1 MAHGEGKSLKP
12 VADNFDKLIEAV
24 MGGEK
29 EVKNLSADLRVLFN
43 QAEMK
48 KYFSEF
54 DKSLKK
60 AKSELSNVVDTSNIE
75 KQLQSMF
82 EKIQYEYLKFYSD
95 LIPLEEIPNYKEF
108 IKLIQSFKKHGGDV
122 DAVEL
127 KFNVNTDYYDK
138 QLELAKKNAK
148 NDLGW
153 AYYENALN
161 EALVSGKKLEDIMEI
176 LDADGKG
183 IFDVGEIRKET
194 QAIDSMLE
202 QVELFEKEI
211 NTILDNPELKKDFI
225 PSDGV
230 DDLLSS
236 ISKLKDLL
244 VSIQSDPSAFNLD
257 QLLSIVGEINSKQ
270 RILNQEYKNGLSI
283 QKESEREASA
293 QKRATAQQEEIE
305 RQRLLNEERERQ
317 IELDRQISDFE
328 KYRPERS
335 EFFTDS
341 GFIQAQNEYVGVL
354 SQLQNGLIDIT
365 KATED
370 YAEKR
375 DLVFKQDRNLF
386 DADSFKSIYGSS
398 ASEIDGLKESFDNLY
413 SSILSGQKT
422 MDDAGEEFERLRK
435 AAIGFQGDDGF
446 DYYNTDG
453 YEDELQGIDKLNDES
468 SELLRTLGDIRSEL
482 EKVRKSIGFTD
493 SELGLDN
500 IVSSLRTIS
509 NALSELSS
517 KFNLFGDGLENV
529 SINLNIQEDKTLEGI
544 KLEEKRRQYIE
555 KTYQTYLKYYNQI
568 AEYAKKISP
577 TNPYDTAIYE
587 LSNRDV
593 ALPYRNSFETLQS
606 KYGIETITDAS
617 GDRIEQIMRIQQ
629 FIEYMKKAAKEVT
642 PGVNEFWDAVA
653 GMKVGRKLDMS
664 SINAVLADISE
675 IKDKTDGMTQ
685 KQNALQELFNMGNSP
700 TDLSEIKVLLEDIAL
715 ILKNDVSVGSEK
727 VKENIKEI
735 ISAANTATSEIRAE
749 INAISQLMNA
759 PVNEDVVNNN
769 KQMGDVAE
777 QTTKAVL
784 DLKDAESKS
793 VTTNESDAISAL
805 LPVLTE
811 VIAKI
816 GEKTNA
822 FREEES
828 VVSDSVSS
836 EIESLSKLSFTI
848 EKIVEQLREM
858 SSINVKLDIDS
869 ESLQNLT
876 GSIGSLDLSDIGD
889 ILKHSKELEN
899 LAKVLSSVG
908 KIDKVK
914 EAVDLQG
921 KDQDLVNAYEDA
933 KKYDRERIAAE
944 KAINKEREKGAKQQ
958 AKSDKESEKIIAK
971 RDDLINK
978 INESINNK
986 KYISSVENSGLL
998 PIFEQLSSL
1007 DEHSMSYD
1015 DFSAAVQK
1023 AESELRAFTAENGKN
1038 QNSLRASD
1046 IAIDKLNDRIQEF
1059 INNNSKMGKANANTF
1074 KSIANGLEYG
1084 MSKSAYQDALDST
1097 IKLEAKIKEL
1107 GLTGRSTFELL
1118 GNRIKQMSVNFIAMY
1133 FSFYDMIRYGRQ
1145 VVTTIKDI
1153 DTAITELRK
1162 VSDASDARL
1171 DQSFEKSAKTAK
1183 ELGAAIDD
1191 VINMTADWSR
1201 LGYSVDQ
1208 SEELARATTLMKNV
1222 SENITAEDASSY
1234 LISTLQG
1241 FNLEAGNAVEII
1253 DKYNN
1258 VANHMPISTAGI
1270 GEALQRSAASF
1281 RAANTDLSE
1290 SIALVTTANSVL
1302 QNPEMVGKGLPTCI
1316 VICR

>member
-1 MAHGEGKSLKP
+1 MSKVEGNSTEEVLDLLK
-12 VADNFDKLIEAV
+12 DIRKEMLGDEQ
-24 MGGEK
+24 
-29 EVKNLSADLRVLFN
+29 EVKNLSADFRVLFN

-54 DKSLKK
+54 NKGLKK
-60 AKSELSNVVDTSNIE
+60 AKSELSKMDSSALKSKIENSFSSLQYDLLQYEAGIKFLEDIPNLQKFIDLIREFKQLGGDTSALKLSYKIDTSE
-75 KQLQSMF
+75 IDRALDMSM
-82 EKIQYEYLKFYSD
+82 ESAYPRMWEEYSD
-95 LIPLEEIPNYKEF
+95 L
-108 IKLIQSFKKHGGDV
+108 
-122 DAVEL
+122 
-127 KFNVNTDYYDK
+127 
-138 QLELAKKNAK
+138 
-148 NDLGW
+148 
-153 AYYENALN
+153 
-161 EALVSGKKLEDIMEI
+161 LEDMQGKSRTLLQIMEAI
-176 LDADGKG
+176 DDEGKG
-183 IFDVGEIRKET
+183 IFDVVESKREIES
-194 QAIDSMLE
+194 IDSLIEKLE
-202 QVELFEKEI
+202 TLKKEI
-211 NTILDNPELKKDFI
+211 NVILDNPELRKEFI

-305 RQRLLNEERERQ
+305 RQRLLNEEREHQ

-354 SQLQNGLIDIT
+354 SQLQNELIDLT
-365 KATED
+365 KATEE

-375 DLVFKQDRNLF
+375 DLVLKQDRNLF

-435 AAIGFQGDDGF
+435 TAIGFQGDDGF

-544 KLEEKRRQYIE
+544 KMEEKRRQYIE
-555 KTYQTYLKYYNQI
+555 KTYQTYLKYYEKIQKM
-568 AEYAKKISP
+568 AKQ
-577 TNPYDTAIYE
+577 YYGVDEGAIY
-587 LSNRDV
+587 
-593 ALPYRNSFETLQS
+593 ALANSRAAGIYGNDFEAIRGQFG
-606 KYGIETITDAS
+606 YDAITDAS
-617 GDRIEQIMRIQQ
+617 GDRIEQISKIQR
-629 FIEYMKKAAKEVT
+629 FIELIKQAAKEAT
-642 PGVNEFWDAVA
+642 PGLDEFWDAVS

-664 SINAVLADISE
+664 TINSALADITE
-675 IKDKTDGMTQ
+675 IKSKTEGMTQ
-685 KQNALQELFNMGNSP
+685 KQNALQDLFGGMTNSA

-715 ILKNDVSVGSEK
+715 ILKNDVSIGSEK

-735 ISAANTATSEIRAE
+735 ISVASSAATEIRAE

-876 GSIGSLDLSDIGD
+876 GPIGSLDLSDIGD

-933 KKYDRERIAAE
+933 KKYDSERIAAE
-944 KAINKEREKGAKQQ
+944 KALNKEREKGAKQQ

-971 RDDLINK
+971 RDDLISK

-1059 INNNSKMGKANANTF
+1059 VNNNSKMGKANANTF

-1162 VSDASDARL
+1162 VSDASDTRL

>member
-544 KLEEKRRQYIE
+544 KMEEKRRQYIE
-555 KTYQTYLKYYNQI
+555 KTYQTYLKYYEKIQKM
-568 AEYAKKISP
+568 AKQ
-577 TNPYDTAIYE
+577 YYGVDEGAIY
-587 LSNRDV
+587 
-593 ALPYRNSFETLQS
+593 ALANSRTAGIYGNDFETIRGQFG
-606 KYGIETITDAS
+606 YDAITDAS
-617 GDRIEQIMRIQQ
+617 GDRIEQISKIQR
-629 FIEYMKKAAKEVT
+629 FIELIKQAAKEAT
-642 PGVNEFWDAVA
+642 PGLDEFWDAVS

-664 SINAVLADISE
+664 TINSALADITE
-675 IKDKTDGMTQ
+675 IKSKTEGMTQ
-685 KQNALQELFNMGNSP
+685 KQNALQDLFGGMTNSA

-715 ILKNDVSVGSEK
+715 ILKNDVSIGSEK

-735 ISAANTATSEIRAE
+735 ISVASSAATEIRAE

-828 VVSDSVSS
+828 VVGDSVSS

-914 EAVDLQG
+914 EAVGSQEI
-921 KDQDLVNAYEDA
+921 DQDLVRAYEDA
-933 KKYDRERIAAE
+933 EKTLQYDRERLAAE
-944 KAINKEREKGAKQQ
+944 KELNKERERGAKQR
-958 AKSDKESEKIIAK
+958 AKIEAAIDA
-971 RDDLINK
+971 DINK
-978 INESINNK
+978 TKEQYEALKRSIGERISGGKYTDDVVKQQYGPLLEQVEQIDQSTMRFHEFKAAVETASNKLTEFDEANNK
-986 KYISSVENSGLL
+986 NKD
-998 PIFEQLSSL
+998 SL
-1007 DEHSMSYD
+1007 
-1015 DFSAAVQK
+1015 K
-1023 AESELRAFTAENGKN
+1023 
-1038 QNSLRASD
+1038 ASD
-1046 IAIDKLNDRIQEF
+1046 VAIDKLNGRIQEF
-1059 INNNSKMGKANANTF
+1059 INNNSKMGKSYAEAFRN
-1074 KSIANGLEYG
+1074 IANGLEYG
-1084 MSKSAYQDALDST
+1084 MSKSAYEDALKST
-1097 IKLEAKIKEL
+1097 IQLEARIQSLK
-1107 GLTGRSTFELL
+1107 LTGKSTFELL
-1118 GNRIKQMSVNFIAMY
+1118 SNRIKQMSVNFIAMY

-1183 ELGAAIDD
+1183 ELGAAIND

-1241 FNLEAGNAVEII
+1241 FNLEAENAVEII

-1258 VANHMPISTAGI
+1258 VANHMPISTAGKYYCPVCTVMY
-1270 GEALQRSAASF
+1270 E
-1281 RAANTDLSE
+1281 
-1290 SIALVTTANSVL
+1290 
-1302 QNPEMVGKGLPTCI
+1302 
-1316 VICR
+1316 